1 MAKTLSKTATAK
13 DFDETAK
20 TATAETVSENEPMNP
35 PAEIIEKN
43 ETVVVMA
50 DKKAITAHLKALDD
64 CFKGIEKTFFKI
76 AFNLH
81 WFYKTNAYCEIN
93 GKGYDNIAQFA
104 KDRYGISK
112 ATCHNYLNI
121 VEKFGK
127 PTENGETTE
136 LLPCYKDYS
145 STKLMYMLQMDDD
158 TLMKCTPKMTVAEIK
173 KLLAESKGIECKED
187 TSETADTAE
196 TADGNNNDTADSE
209 KAEKKSVTRMAY
221 ANTQELYSIKT
232 VEDLE
237 SHAKEIMDALKK
249 ALSQNNGTDY
259 GISIQMFW

>member
-13 DFDETAK
+13 DFDESTK
-20 TATAETVSENEPMNP
+20 TATAETVTENELMNSP
-35 PAEIIEKN
+35 TEIIEKKN
-43 ETVVVMA
+43 TVVVMA

-121 VEKFGK
+121 VDKFGK
-127 PTENGETTE
+127 PTENGEITE

-158 TLMKCTPKMTVAEIK
+158 TLMRCTPKMTVAEIK

-187 TSETADTAE
+187 TAETAE
-196 TADGNNNDTADSE
+196 TADGNDSDTADSE
-209 KAEKKSVTRMAY
+209 KTEKKPVTRTTY

-232 VEDLE
+232 AEDLE
-237 SHAKEIMDALKK
+237 SHAKEILDALKK

>member
-1 MAKTLSKTATAK
+1 MLNMAKRLSETATAK
-13 DFDETAK
+13 DFDETK
-20 TATAETVSENEPMNP
+20 TAIAETATENEPMNP
-35 PAEIIEKN
+35 PTEIIEKDD
-43 ETVVVMA
+43 TVVVMA

-121 VEKFGK
+121 VDKFGK
-127 PTENGETTE
+127 PTENGEITE

-158 TLMKCTPKMTVAEIK
+158 TLMRCTPKMTVAEIK

-187 TSETADTAE
+187 TAE
-196 TADGNNNDTADSE
+196 TADDNNSDTADSE
-209 KAEKKSVTRMAY
+209 KTEKKPVTRTAY

-237 SHAKEIMDALKK
+237 SQAKEILDALKK

>member
-20 TATAETVSENEPMNP
+20 TATAETDTGSEPMNP
-35 PAEIIEKN
+35 PTEIIEKN
-43 ETVVVMA
+43 DTVVVMA

-104 KDRYGISK
+104 KDRYGIGK

-121 VEKFGK
+121 VKKFGK
-127 PTENGETTE
+127 PTDNGEITE
-136 LLPCYKDYS
+136 LLSCYKDYS

-173 KLLAESKGIECKED
+173 KLLAQSKGIESKE
-187 TSETADTAE
+187 
-196 TADGNNNDTADSE
+196 DTADSE
-209 KAEKKSVTRMAY
+209 TAYSEESTDSETTERKPVTRTSY

-237 SHAKEIMDALKK
+237 SHAKEIMNALKK

>member
-1 MAKTLSKTATAK
+1 MAKRLSETATAK
-13 DFDETAK
+13 DFDETK
-20 TATAETVSENEPMNP
+20 TATAETTENESINLPVEVTDNT
-35 PAEIIEKN
+35 

-104 KDRYGISK
+104 KDRYGIGK

-121 VEKFGK
+121 VKKFGK
-127 PTENGETTE
+127 PTDNGEITE
-136 LLPCYKDYS
+136 LLSCYKDYS

-173 KLLAESKGIECKED
+173 KLLAQSKGIESKE
-187 TSETADTAE
+187 
-196 TADGNNNDTADSE
+196 DTADSE
-209 KAEKKSVTRMAY
+209 TAYSEESTDSETTERKPVTRTSY

-237 SHAKEIMDALKK
+237 SHAKEILDALKK

>member
-1 MAKTLSKTATAK
+1 MAKRLSETATAK

-20 TATAETVSENEPMNP
+20 TATAETATENEPMNP
-35 PAEIIEKN
+35 PTEIIEKYD
-43 ETVVVMA
+43 TVVVMA
-50 DKKAITAHLKALDD
+50 DKKAITSHLKALDD

-127 PTENGETTE
+127 PTDNGEITE
-136 LLPCYKDYS
+136 LLSCYKDYS
-145 STKLMYMLQMDDD
+145 STKLSYMLQMDDD
-158 TLMKCTPKMTVAEIK
+158 TIMKCTPKMTVAEIK

-187 TSETADTAE
+187 TTGAVDSEESTDSETVERKT
-196 TADGNNNDTADSE
+196 
-209 KAEKKSVTRMAY
+209 VTRTSY

-237 SHAKEIMDALKK
+237 SHAKEILDALKK

>member
-13 DFDETAK
+13 DFDESTK
-20 TATAETVSENEPMNP
+20 TATTETVTENEPMNP
-35 PAEIIEKN
+35 PTEIIDKKD
-43 ETVVVMA
+43 TVVVMA
-50 DKKAITAHLKALDD
+50 DKKAITAHLKALDE
-64 CFKGIEKTFFKI
+64 CFKGVEKTFFRV

-93 GKGYDNIAQFA
+93 GKSYANIEQFA
-104 KDRYGISK
+104 RDRYGISK
-112 ATCHNYLNI
+112 PTTYNYINI
-121 VEKFGK
+121 VDKFGK
-127 PTENGETTE
+127 PSENGDITE
-136 LLPCYKDYS
+136 LLPCYKDFS
-145 STKLMYMLQMDDD
+145 STKLLCMLNMDDD

-187 TSETADTAE
+187 TAE
-196 TADGNNNDTADSE
+196 TADGNNNDSADSE
-209 KAEKKSVTRMAY
+209 KAEKKSVTRTTY

-237 SHAKEIMDALKK
+237 SHAKEILDALKK

>member
-1 MAKTLSKTATAK
+1 MAKTLSNTATAK
-13 DFDETAK
+13 DFAETAK
-20 TATAETVSENEPMNP
+20 KATAETATGSEPMNP
-35 PAEIIEKN
+35 PTEIIEKN
-43 ETVVVMA
+43 DTVVVMA

-104 KDRYGISK
+104 KDRYGIGK

-121 VEKFGK
+121 VKKFGK
-127 PTENGETTE
+127 PTENGEITE

-158 TLMKCTPKMTVAEIK
+158 TLKRCTPKMTVAEIK

-187 TSETADTAE
+187 TAETAE
-196 TADGNNNDTADSE
+196 TADGNDSDTADSE
-209 KAEKKSVTRMAY
+209 KTEKKPVTRTAY
-221 ANTQELYSIKT
+221 VNIQELYSIKT

>member
-13 DFDETAK
+13 VFDETAK
-20 TATAETVSENEPMNP
+20 TATAETVTAETATAETGTENEPMNP
-35 PAEIIEKN
+35 PTEIIEKKD
-43 ETVVVMA
+43 TVVVMA
-50 DKKAITAHLKALDD
+50 DKKAITAHLKALDE
-64 CFKGIEKTFFKI
+64 CFKGVEKTFFRV

-93 GKGYDNIAQFA
+93 GKSYANIEQFA
-104 KDRYGISK
+104 RDRYGISK
-112 ATCHNYLNI
+112 PTTYNYINI
-121 VEKFGK
+121 VDKFGK
-127 PTENGETTE
+127 PNENGDITE
-136 LLPCYKDYS
+136 LLPCYKDFS
-145 STKLMYMLQMDDD
+145 STKLLCMLNMDDD

-187 TSETADTAE
+187 TAE
-196 TADGNNNDTADSE
+196 TAEMADSE
-209 KAEKKSVTRMAY
+209 KTEKKSVTRTTY
-221 ANTQELYSIKT
+221 ANSQELYSIET

>member
-1 MAKTLSKTATAK
+1 MAKTLSKTATVK
-13 DFDETAK
+13 DLDETAK
-20 TATAETVSENEPMNP
+20 TATAETDTGNEPMNP
-35 PAEIIEKN
+35 PTEIIEKKD
-43 ETVVVMA
+43 TVVVMA

-64 CFKGIEKTFFKI
+64 CFKGVEKTFFRV

-93 GKGYDNIAQFA
+93 GKSYANIEQFA
-104 KDRYGISK
+104 RDRYGISK
-112 ATCHNYLNI
+112 PTTYNYINI
-121 VEKFGK
+121 VDKFGK
-127 PTENGETTE
+127 PNDNGDITE
-136 LLPCYKDYS
+136 LLPCYKDFS
-145 STKLMYMLQMDDD
+145 STKLLCMLNMDDD

-187 TSETADTAE
+187 TAETAE
-196 TADGNNNDTADSE
+196 TADGNNSDTADSE
-209 KAEKKSVTRMAY
+209 KTEKKSVTRTAY
-221 ANTQELYSIKT
+221 ANSQELYSFKT

>member
-1 MAKTLSKTATAK
+1 MAKTLSKTAIAK

-20 TATAETVSENEPMNP
+20 TATAETDTGSEPMNP
-35 PAEIIEKN
+35 PTEIIEKN
-43 ETVVVMA
+43 DTVVVMA

-104 KDRYGISK
+104 KDRYDIGK

-121 VEKFGK
+121 VDKFGK
-127 PTENGETTE
+127 PTENGEITE

-158 TLMKCTPKMTVAEIK
+158 TLMRCTPKMTVAEIK

-187 TSETADTAE
+187 TTETTETADNEESTDSETAE
-196 TADGNNNDTADSE
+196 R
-209 KAEKKSVTRMAY
+209 KPVTRTVY
-221 ANTQELYSIKT
+221 EHTQELYSIRSVDFLKNNSLDIIR
-232 VEDLE
+232 DLE
-237 SHAKEIMDALKK
+237 K
-249 ALSQNNGTDY
+249 ALSQNNGTAY
-259 GISIQMFW
+259 GITIQMFW

>member
-20 TATAETVSENEPMNP
+20 TATAETVTENEPMNP
-35 PAEIIEKN
+35 PTEIIEKKDV
-43 ETVVVMA
+43 VVVMA
-50 DKKAITAHLKALDD
+50 DKKAITAHLKSLDE
-64 CFKGIEKTFFKI
+64 CFKGVEKTFFKV

-81 WFYKTNAYCEIN
+81 WFYETNAYIDID
-93 GKGYDNIAQFA
+93 GKCYKNIEQFA
-104 KDRYGISK
+104 RDRYGISK
-112 ATCHNYLNI
+112 PTTYNYINI
-121 VEKFGK
+121 VDKFGK
-127 PTENGETTE
+127 PNENGDITE
-136 LLPCYKDYS
+136 LLPCYKDFS
-145 STKLMYMLQMDDD
+145 STKLLCMLNMDDD

-187 TSETADTAE
+187 TAETAE
-196 TADGNNNDTADSE
+196 TADGNNGDTADSE
-209 KAEKKSVTRMAY
+209 KTEKKSVTRTAY
-221 ANTQELYSIKT
+221 ANSQELYSIKT